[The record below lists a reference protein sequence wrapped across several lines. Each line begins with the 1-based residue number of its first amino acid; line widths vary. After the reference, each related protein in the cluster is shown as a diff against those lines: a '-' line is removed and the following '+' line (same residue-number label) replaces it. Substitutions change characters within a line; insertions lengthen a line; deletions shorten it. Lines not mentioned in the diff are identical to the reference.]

1 MFSGSAGKAST
12 KGGCRAIR
20 TLNKA
25 QAIARAAAAKKA
37 LDIVIIDM
45 RKFPTIC
52 DYFVIASGTSTPQID
67 AIADNIA
74 EKLREK
80 RERLFHREGNAAA
93 RWILLDYGDVVA
105 HVFYE
110 ETRRFY
116 DLERLWGDAPHK
128 RFKEVRKKRKT
139 THGKKRRRT

>member
-1 MFSGSAGKAST
+1 M
-12 KGGCRAIR
+12 R

-25 QAIARAAAAKKA
+25 QTIAGAASAKKA

-45 RKFPTIC
+45 RQFPTIC
-52 DYFVIASGTSTPQID
+52 DYFVIASGASAPQID

-74 EKLREK
+74 VKLRQ
-80 RERLFHREGNAAA
+80 RGQRLFHKEGNAAA

-116 DLERLWGDAPHK
+116 DLERLWGDAPRK
-128 RFKEVRKKRKT
+128 RFREIRRKKKT
-139 THGKKRRRT
+139 THGKKKRRA